1 MQTLKEEV
9 KKRILDAGKK
19 RFRADGFDKASM
31 KDIAND
37 AGISAGNIYRYF
49 LTKSHLLD
57 EILNDLEVELK
68 DFLNAIPEEYES
80 LKGNMLFKLISDKI
94 AELYENKEAE
104 VKILFNC
111 REQKQFIIFR
121 EKMLGLLSKKIEA
134 IGRSIDERF
143 GDEVLSAAI
152 ARSLFEGLAYIVC
165 TNDGNISELK
175 KKMYIYTE
183 LMVLDLDKRVLDIV
197 KRVK

>member
-37 AGISAGNIYRYF
+37 AGISTGNIYRYF

-57 EILNDLEVELK
+57 EILSDLEVELK
-68 DFLNAIPEEYES
+68 DFLNAIPEDYES
-80 LKGNMLFKLISDKI
+80 VKGNTLFKLISDKI
-94 AELYENKEAE
+94 VELYENKEAE

-111 REQKQFIIFR
+111 REQKQFVIFR

-134 IGRSIDERF
+134 IGRSMDERF
-143 GDEVLSAAI
+143 GDEILSAAI

-165 TNDGNISELK
+165 TNDGSISELK

-183 LMVLDLDKRVLDIV
+183 LMVGDLDKRVLNIA